1 VEIHCHLCRHTFH
14 VTDDIFVAN
23 RERAELVCPACKGS
37 LQVVNPKLATFRA
50 GRTNKKVSSITSAVT
65 DDGRLLHLPKDKEIS
80 LKALE
85 GEEKG
90 TVYPV
95 TKPRI
100 TIGRTNA
107 DITVNDHMVSRV
119 HCALEISDEGVLL
132 RDLESTNGTL
142 VGDEPIQTALL
153 SSGSTFR
160 IGKHLFQLAITP
172 KES

>member
-1 VEIHCHLCRHTFH
+1 VEIHCYHCGHAFH
-14 VTDDIFVAN
+14 VTDDIFAVN
-23 RERAELVCPACKGS
+23 RERAEVACPACKGS
-37 LQVVNPKLATFRA
+37 LQVVNPKLATFRL
-50 GRTNKKVSSITSAVT
+50 GRTDKKLTSITSAVT
-65 DDGRLLHLPKDKEIS
+65 DDGRLLHLPEDKEIL
-80 LKALE
+80 LKVLE

-100 TIGRTNA
+100 TIGRRNA
-107 DITVNDHMVSRV
+107 DITLNDHMVSRV

-142 VGDEPIQTALL
+142 VGDREIQTAPLT
-153 SSGSTFR
+153 SGSSFR
-160 IGKHLFQLAITP
+160 IGNHLLQLVIVP

>member
-1 VEIHCHLCRHTFH
+1 VEVRCHHCGNVFQLTGDVFGK
-14 VTDDIFVAN
+14 
-23 RERAELVCPACKGS
+23 REKADLTCPACKRS
-37 LQVVNPKLATFRA
+37 LPIVNPKLATFRA
-50 GRTNKKVSSITSAVT
+50 ESTHKKVSSVTSVVT
-65 DDGRLLHLPKDKEIS
+65 DDGRLLHLPEDKEIS
-80 LKALE
+80 VKALE

-100 TIGRTNA
+100 TIGRAKA
-107 DITVNDHMVSRV
+107 DITVNDRMVSRV

-142 VGDEPIQTALL
+142 VGDRRIQTAPL

-160 IGKHLFQLAITP
+160 IGNHLLQLVIAP